1 MEIKPIRT
9 EKEYQNALHQ
19 IDELIDCE
27 ENSKE
32 EELLEVI
39 SLLVWDYEEKHYP
52 IGKLSPIDAIKT
64 RMEDLNMK
72 QKDLIAIIGDKSR
85 VSDILSKKRRLTLKM
100 IRKINKHL
108 NIPLETLV
116 QEY

>member
-9 EKEYQNALHQ
+9 EEVYTKALKQ
-19 IDELIDCE
+19 IDKLIDCK

-52 IGKLSPIDAIKT
+52 IGKLSPIQAIKT
-64 RMEDLNMK
+64 RMEELNLK
-72 QKDLIAIIGDKSR
+72 PKDLVPVIGDKSR
-85 VSDILSKKRRLTLKM
+85 VSDVLSQKRKLTLTM
-100 IRKINKHL
+100 IRNLNKYL
-108 NIPLETLV
+108 SIPLETLIK
-116 QEY
+116 EY